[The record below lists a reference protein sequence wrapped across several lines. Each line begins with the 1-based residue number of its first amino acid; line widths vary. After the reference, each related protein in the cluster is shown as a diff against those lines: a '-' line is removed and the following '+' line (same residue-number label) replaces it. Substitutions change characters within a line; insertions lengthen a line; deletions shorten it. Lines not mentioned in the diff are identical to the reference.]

1 MDELEFKQVDSY
13 VSTEGGIVDEWIVK
27 TKFGDL
33 YFPEPK
39 YFENSNTYELTGLSL
54 FKLVGFSK
62 WSTSSNGRLKKIIK
76 EKPDI
81 FKKIYIC
88 NFLTRKNEKIKS
100 IVISICWAIILSLY
114 G

>member
-27 TKFGDL
+27 TKFCDL

-54 FKLVGFSK
+54 FKLVEKYSNWWVSQNGQPVQMEDLKKLLKKNLIFSK
-62 WSTSSNGRLKKIIK
+62 KY
-76 EKPDI
+76 I
-81 FKKIYIC
+81 F
-88 NFLTRKNEKIKS
+88 
-100 IVISICWAIILSLY
+100 VIF
-114 G
+114 

>member
-27 TKFGDL
+27 TEFGDL

-39 YFENSNTYELTGLSL
+39 YFENSNTYELTE
-54 FKLVGFSK
+54 LVGFSK

-88 NFLTRKNEKIKS
+88 NFLISKNEKIKS
-100 IVISICWAIILSLY
+100 IVISIYWAIILSLY

>member
-27 TKFGDL
+27 TEFGDL

-54 FKLVGFSK
+54 FKLVEKYSNWWVSQNGQPVQMEDLKKLLKKNLIFSK
-62 WSTSSNGRLKKIIK
+62 KY
-76 EKPDI
+76 I
-81 FKKIYIC
+81 F
-88 NFLTRKNEKIKS
+88 
-100 IVISICWAIILSLY
+100 VIF
-114 G
+114 